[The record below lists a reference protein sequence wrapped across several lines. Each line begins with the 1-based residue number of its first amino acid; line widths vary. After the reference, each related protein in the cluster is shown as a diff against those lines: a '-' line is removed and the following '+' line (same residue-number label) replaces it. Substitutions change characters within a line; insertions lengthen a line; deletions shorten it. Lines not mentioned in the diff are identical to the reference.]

1 MNTYLRWTKI
11 ILIGLLV
18 ISIASC
24 DRDTDDDRVEPS
36 DITIVEPVPDDDR
49 VEPPPNAVIV
59 DIPDVNLRKA
69 IASELNIVDDTAIT
83 AEDMQK
89 LTRLKCKEA
98 SVEDL
103 FNQVLAV
110 EQMAYVRWRL
120 ARSSRWYRAGVET
133 DDNRTGNAAAVLC

>member
-24 DRDTDDDRVEPS
+24 DQDTDDDRVEPS

-49 VEPPPNAVIV
+49 VEPLPNAAIV

-83 AEDMQK
+83 AEDMRK
-89 LTRLKCKEA
+89 LTHLKCKEA
-98 SVEDL
+98 SVPDL
-103 FNQVLAV
+103 
-110 EQMAYVRWRL
+110 
-120 ARSSRWYRAGVET
+120 
-133 DDNRTGNAAAVLC
+133 TGFE